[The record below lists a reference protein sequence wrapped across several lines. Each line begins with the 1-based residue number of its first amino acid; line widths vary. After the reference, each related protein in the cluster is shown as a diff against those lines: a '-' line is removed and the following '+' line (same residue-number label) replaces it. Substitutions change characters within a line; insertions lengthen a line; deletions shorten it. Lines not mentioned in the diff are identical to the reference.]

1 MSTTSWLAYGLTGDT
16 NWLYRPRTPNAAS
29 NAVIARMSG
38 TAAAT
43 TAPNATSRI
52 AKVSGIVI
60 WSDAS
65 RSLLTSSEM
74 SSFARV
80 LLSAWIV

>member
-1 MSTTSWLAYGLTGDT
+1 M
-16 NWLYRPRTPNAAS
+16 
-29 NAVIARMSG
+29 ARMSG

-43 TAPNATSRI
+43 TAPNATRRI
-52 AKVSGIVI
+52 ANVNGIVI

-74 SSFARV
+74 SSFASV
-80 LLSAWIV
+80 LLRAWILNVG